1 MDVLYSK
8 VQVHTSKRQLFLLLM
23 PAQSPVNCTLCKWK
37 FATPEKL
44 LEGKHF
50 FMGLFKQSNC
60 VTGSVISVN
69 IISCFICFQRAK
81 STPQIICD
89 VCVLCNTQQEGMN
102 AIEKDKSSWSGMQ
115 AASLALPGRKKK
127 QLCSGKEGATQLTEN
142 RESPTVPKHDHQ
154 SFWFLIALNQ
164 K

>member
-1 MDVLYSK
+1 MKLRVKAHKVYTWLSQLRSTSILSRRLPCARQQIFHMDVLYSK

-44 LEGKHF
+44 LERKHF

-69 IISCFICFQRAK
+69 IISCFICVWRAN
-81 STPQIICD
+81 SIPQITSE
-89 VCVLCNTQQEGMN
+89 VCVLCNT
-102 AIEKDKSSWSGMQ
+102 
-115 AASLALPGRKKK
+115 
-127 QLCSGKEGATQLTEN
+127 
-142 RESPTVPKHDHQ
+142 
-154 SFWFLIALNQ
+154 
-164 K
+164 